1 VERPHPP
8 KPPLKNYTP
17 NPNPTFEMKT
27 ATEKQKKARDAM
39 KIASLRTERKI
50 KPYGKKVTTVVYPK
64 GLRKK
69 TLTAELCKAMDEV
82 GLEKPNCG
90 MPKPKKKPAAKKAAA
105 KKPAAKKPAAKK
117 PAAKKSAAK
126 RPVAKKTTSK
136 KPVAKRP
143 VAKKNTARKT
153 TRKPAEKKNAFTKF
167 LDKVE
172 KKIFG

>member
-1 VERPHPP
+1 MERPHPP
-8 KPPLKNYTP
+8 KPPFKNYTP

-50 KPYGKKVTTVVYPK
+50 KPYGRKVTTVVYPK

-90 MPKPKKKPAAKKAAA
+90 MPKPKMK

-117 PAAKKSAAK
+117 PAAKKPTAK
-126 RPVAKKTTSK
+126 RPAAKKPAAKKSATKRPMAKKT
-136 KPVAKRP
+136 
-143 VAKKNTARKT
+143 TARKT

>member
-8 KPPLKNYTP
+8 KPPFKNYTP

-90 MPKPKKKPAAKKAAA
+90 MPKPKKKPAAKK
-105 KKPAAKKPAAKK
+105 

-126 RPVAKKTTSK
+126 RPVAKKTT
-136 KPVAKRP
+136 
-143 VAKKNTARKT
+143 ARKT
-153 TRKPAEKKNAFTKF
+153 TRKPAQKKNAFTKF